1 MIGRFPKCLQQT
13 KMAVCREPNPII
25 QQISFIIVRAK
36 GGFILFDGVEL
47 MSNPIE
53 DGSFRGCLQIGG
65 KERMGGG
72 QKGPPP

>member
-25 QQISFIIVRAK
+25 QQISLIIVRAK

-47 MSNPIE
+47 MSNRVE
-53 DGSFRGCLQIGG
+53 DGSFRGCLQMGG
-65 KERMGGG
+65 KERGR